1 MRRRKRIAVGLATLL
16 AAGSVGALENN
27 PILAPL
33 TIRTWCAP
41 MKRNVPDRPIDQLKL
56 WRGAIICT
64 LCAAYLLLFVDYSKP
79 LAPGAKTV
87 YVIVLLAGML
97 GMVLYFFDY
106 FVMMRKRRED
116 REK

>member
-1 MRRRKRIAVGLATLL
+1 
-16 AAGSVGALENN
+16 
-27 PILAPL
+27 
-33 TIRTWCAP
+33 